1 MHAHKRSGPSDR
13 SRAHRGFTLIEIL
26 IVVVIIGL
34 LAALIVPNV
43 ASTSEDAAR
52 STARSQLAAVR
63 SQIELYKLRYG
74 GTIPPA
80 SGADG
85 TAQLWP
91 AMTTPYSGNTPFLMK
106 EPRLPGGYN
115 WNWNGVKLTVGYDG
129 GDRVALEEA
138 PTW

>member
-1 MHAHKRSGPSDR
+1 MHANTRRSAVR
-13 SRAHRGFTLIEIL
+13 RGFTLIEIL

-34 LAALIVPNV
+34 LAALIIPNV

-52 STARSQLAAVR
+52 STARSQLTAVR

-74 GTIPPA
+74 GVTPPA
-80 SGADG
+80 SGTDG
-85 TAQLWP
+85 TEQLWP
-91 AMTTPYSGNTPFLMK
+91 AMTTPYNGNTPFLMK

-115 WNWNGVKLTVGYDG
+115 WNWNGIKLTLGYEG
-129 GDRVALEEA
+129 GDRVATEEA